1 MFKLLCDSEY
11 NCGFWSLSFEQ
22 SIIHPMRNNCIRY
35 YTILLLVVF
44 QIFTERGISQN
55 LYFPPIGSDDWVNI
69 SYAEAGIDSTKLP
82 SLTSFLEE
90 NNTDAFLVLRSGKI
104 LYEDY
109 FGDFNPSDFSVWFS
123 AGKTMTATLI
133 GIAQS
138 EGLLAISDSSHDYL
152 GRGWTQCSESA
163 EDLIT
168 IKNQMTMTTGLD
180 YRIDDTFCTDPECLK
195 CFNEPGKEW
204 FYHNAP
210 YTRLTDVIS
219 NASGRTINTYTR
231 IKVRDKI
238 GMDGF
243 WTPVGY
249 NRFFSSTPR
258 SMARF
263 GLLFLN
269 GGDWNG
275 ETIIE
280 DKPYFNSMISPSQDI
295 NPSYGYLWWL
305 NGQSHFRLPGDTVTF
320 QGALIPQA
328 PADAYAALGAKSQI
342 ILVIPS
348 EQTVIIR
355 TGKDPDESLVPINFL
370 REMWDRYNDLKTS
383 TSLKENL
390 QNSFSVYPNPVANDV
405 QFKNAELPIKIFD
418 VHGQLITEIR
428 SMKTN
433 TQGWTKGLYYA
444 RSGNKTLRFIKI

>member
-1 MFKLLCDSEY
+1 MSKNLTGSC
-11 NCGFWSLSFEQ
+11 
-22 SIIHPMRNNCIRY
+22 IIF
-35 YTILLLVVF
+35 LLVVF
-44 QIFTERGISQN
+44 QILTERVIGQE
-55 LYFPPIGSDDWVNI
+55 LYFPPIGSGVWANI

-90 NNTDAFLVLRSGKI
+90 NNTDACIVLRQGKI
-104 LYEDY
+104 LYENY
-109 FGDFNPSDFSVWFS
+109 FGDFNASDFSVWFS
-123 AGKTMTATLI
+123 AGKTMTAALI

-138 EGLLAISDSSHDYL
+138 EGLLAIDDPSNDYL
-152 GRGWTQCSESA
+152 GIGWTLCPESSE
-163 EDLIT
+163 DVIT
-168 IKNQMTMTTGLD
+168 IEHHMTMTTGLD
-180 YRIDDTFCTDPECLK
+180 YRIDDTFCTDPECLN

-210 YTRLTDVIS
+210 YTLLTEVIS
-219 NASGRTINTYTR
+219 NASETTINAYTR

-263 GLLFLN
+263 GLLFLR

-275 ETIIE
+275 ETVIE
-280 DKPYFNSMISPSQDI
+280 DKQYFNSMITPSQEI

-320 QGALIPQA
+320 QGSLIPQA
-328 PADAYAALGAKSQI
+328 PPDAYAALGARSQI

-348 EQTVIIR
+348 EETVIVR

-370 REMWDRYNDLKTS
+370 REMWDHYNQLKTS
-383 TSLKENL
+383 TSTEEILL
-390 QNSFSVYPNPVANDV
+390 TPFSVYPNPVLNEV

-418 VHGQLITEIR
+418 AHGRLVTEIH
-428 SMKTN
+428 SIKVN

-444 RSGNKTLRFIKI
+444 RSGNKTQRFIKI